1 MIRHITF
8 ATDDMIISGNLACKT
23 AKEFGCDEASMF
35 MPDLIDDTFWA
46 FNAEIFTQSR
56 GYGYW
61 LWKPYFIYLNLLQMD
76 EGDYL
81 LYTDAGVEIISD
93 VKPVVALADP
103 IFLFGNNYEH
113 DHWCKANVN
122 VYIAGSNYLHQ
133 KQCQASA
140 MVFKVCKES
149 IKFVKHWLSCCQIP
163 DMIDDTPS
171 DIPNS
176 HFFQE
181 HRHDQAILTCIANLY
196 GQNLHWWPSVYNN
209 GAFVYDKGNYHDE
222 YKPIFHHH
230 RKRNNEW

>member
-23 AKEFGCDEASMF
+23 AKEFGCDESSMF

-61 LWKPYFIYLNLLQMD
+61 LWKPYFIYLNLLQME

-93 VKPVVALADP
+93 VKPVVAYANP
-103 IFLFGNNYEH
+103 VFLFGNNYNHE
-113 DHWCKANVN
+113 HWCKGNVTN
-122 VYIAGSNYLHQ
+122 EILGVRSDRNQ
-133 KQCQASA
+133 VQASA
-140 MVFKVCKES
+140 MVFKVCEES
-149 IKFVKHWLSCCQIP
+149 IRFVKRWLMWCQMP
-163 DMIDDTPS
+163 DFIDDTKGMDNDMEFS
-171 DIPNS
+171 
-176 HFFQE
+176 E
-181 HRHDQAILTCIANLY
+181 HRHDQAILTCLAYRY
-196 GQNLHWWPSVYNN
+196 GYKLHWWPAIYNQ
-209 GAFVYDKGNYHDE
+209 GAFVYEKGTYTDT
-222 YKPIFHHH
+222 YQPIFHHT